1 MRNYRDAVRNY
12 RHTREGE
19 YPEGPGGCA
28 VANNVNM
35 NALEIRIA
43 TDDDLESLADALG
56 PEAGAAQLSTR
67 FEENRTGIRTML
79 IAARD
84 GVAIAT
90 ISIGGGQF
98 QREGALRLFA
108 LNVGPAFRRR
118 GVGTALIKAVEAI
131 AAERG
136 LAEVNLEV
144 TIDNEDSIRLYR
156 RLGYRI
162 CGDTVTGRWERK
174 LDDGSSE
181 TIEVP
186 VFVMVKKLD

>member
-1 MRNYRDAVRNY
+1 
-12 RHTREGE
+12 
-19 YPEGPGGCA
+19 
-28 VANNVNM
+28 M
-35 NALEIRIA
+35 NALEIRVARIH
-43 TDDDLESLADALG
+43 DLESLANALG

-67 FEENRTGIRTML
+67 FEESRSGIRTML

-98 QREGALRLFA
+98 QREGAMRLFA

-118 GVGTALIKAVEAI
+118 GVGTALVKAVEAI

-156 RLGYRI
+156 KLGYRI

-181 TIEVP
+181 TIEAP
-186 VFVMVKKLD
+186 LFVMVKKLD

>member
-1 MRNYRDAVRNY
+1 MK
-12 RHTREGE
+12 
-19 YPEGPGGCA
+19 
-28 VANNVNM
+28 
-35 NALEIRIA
+35 ALEIRVA
-43 TDDDLESLADALG
+43 TIHDLESLADALG

-79 IAARD
+79 VAVQD
-84 GVAIAT
+84 GRAVGT
-90 ISIGGGQF
+90 ISIGGGRF
-98 QREGALRLFA
+98 QREGSLRLFA

-118 GVGTALIKAVEAI
+118 GVGTALVKAVEAI

-156 RLGYRI
+156 NLGYRI
-162 CGDTVTGRWERK
+162 CADAVMGHWRNMR
-174 LDDGSSE
+174 DDGTSE

-186 VFVMVKKLD
+186 VFVMVKRLGDVVNPSTSTLRAPRVH